1 MSFVLLHADRLATT
15 LVDDPLVAKADVPAV
30 HSVASLLAEAG
41 RLHEAARADL
51 EGERS
56 AARLAGFEQ
65 GRRDGHAAG
74 EAEAREELLQLAARD
89 SEERRRR
96 QREIATLALEVVRRI
111 AGRLGDEAVVA
122 SLAEQAAAEIAPD
135 TAATVRVTP
144 AALEATRARL
154 ADRPGLV
161 VEADSSLGPTD
172 CVIETVLGKTVA
184 GLETQLAHIE
194 AAWRGMA
201 ADGR

>member
-15 LVDDPLVAKADVPAV
+15 LVDEPLVAKADVAAV

-41 RLHEAARADL
+41 RLHEAARMDL
-51 EGERS
+51 EAERA
-56 AARLAGFEQ
+56 AARQTGFDQ

-74 EAEAREELLQLAARD
+74 EAEKRDELVRLAAQD
-89 SEERRRR
+89 AEERRRR
-96 QREIATLALEVVRRI
+96 QREIAALALEVVRRV
-111 AGRLGDEAVVA
+111 AGRLGDETVVA

-135 TAATVRVTP
+135 TAATVRVAP

-154 ADRPGLV
+154 ANRAGLV
-161 VEADSSLGPTD
+161 VDADPGLAPTD
-172 CVIETVLGKTVA
+172 CVIETALGKTVA
-184 GLETQLAHIE
+184 GLETQLSHIE
-194 AAWRGMA
+194 SAWRGVA

>member
-15 LVDDPLVAKADVPAV
+15 LVDDPLVAKGDVPAV

-51 EGERS
+51 EGERA
-56 AARLAGFEQ
+56 AARQAGFEQ

-74 EAEAREELLQLAARD
+74 AAENREELLRLAAQD
-89 SEERRRR
+89 VEERRRR
-96 QREIATLALEVVRRI
+96 QREIAALALEVVRRI
-111 AGRLGDEAVVA
+111 AGRLGDDAVVA

-135 TAATVRVTP
+135 TAATVRVAP
-144 AALEATRARL
+144 AVLEATRARL
-154 ADRPGLV
+154 ADRAGLV
-161 VEADSSLGPTD
+161 VEPDPTLSPTD
-172 CVIETVLGKTVA
+172 CVIETALGKTVA
-184 GLETQLAHIE
+184 GLDTQLSHIE
-194 AAWRGMA
+194 VAWRGMA